1 MYTMISKDAAATMGA
16 GRRLAALVRPGDV
29 ITLSGELGAGKT
41 TFAAG
46 FGEGLGV
53 DEPVTSPSF
62 VLVRT
67 YNSGFTPLVHVD
79 AYRLTSLGEFEDL
92 DVLDEASE
100 GVLLI
105 EWGEAVAG
113 VLPEDHLRI
122 HLAVDLDDDETRTIT
137 FHPSGGWMQRP
148 LEEVTA

>member
-1 MYTMISKDAAATMGA
+1 MYTMISKDAAATMQA

-29 ITLSGELGAGKT
+29 ITLSGALGAGKT

-46 FGEGLGV
+46 FGEGLGI

-67 YNSGFTPLVHVD
+67 YRSGFTPLFHVD

-92 DVLDEASE
+92 DVMDEASD

-105 EWGEAVAG
+105 EWGDAVVG

-122 HLAVDLDDDETRTIT
+122 HLAVDPDQDDTRTIT
-137 FHPSGGWMQRP
+137 FHPGGGWMQRP
-148 LEEVTA
+148 LEEVTE

>member
-1 MYTMISKDAAATMGA
+1 MYVIITKDAAETMQV

-29 ITLSGELGAGKT
+29 ITLSGSLGAGKT

-46 FGEGLGV
+46 FGEGLGI

-62 VLVRT
+62 VLVRS
-67 YNSGFTPLVHVD
+67 YSSGFTPLVHVD
-79 AYRLTSLGEFEDL
+79 AYRLTSLGEFADL
-92 DVLDEASE
+92 DVLDEAAE

-105 EWGEAVAG
+105 EWGDAVVG

-122 HLAVDLDDDETRTIT
+122 HIDVDLDDDETRTIT
-137 FHPSGGWMQRP
+137 FHPNGGWNQRP
-148 LEEVTA
+148 LEEVIQ

>member
-1 MYTMISKDAAATMGA
+1 MYTMTSKDAAATMGA

-29 ITLSGELGAGKT
+29 ITLSGQLGAGKT

-46 FGEGLGV
+46 FGEGLGI

-67 YNSGFTPLVHVD
+67 YRSGFTPLVHVD
-79 AYRLTSLGEFEDL
+79 AYRLGSLGEFEDL

-105 EWGEAVAG
+105 EWGEAVVG

-122 HLAVDLDDDETRTIT
+122 HLAVDLDEAETRTIT

-148 LEEVTA
+148 LEEVTE

>member
-1 MYTMISKDAAATMGA
+1 MYTMTSKDAAATMGA

-29 ITLSGELGAGKT
+29 ITLSGQLGAGKT

-46 FGEGLGV
+46 FGEGLGI

-67 YNSGFTPLVHVD
+67 YRSGFTPLVHVD
-79 AYRLTSLGEFEDL
+79 AYRLGSLGEFEDL

-105 EWGEAVAG
+105 EWGEAVVG
-113 VLPEDHLRI
+113 VLPEDHLRK
-122 HLAVDLDDDETRTIT
+122 LGFSRSMAGCEKTRSKYEI
-137 FHPSGGWMQRP
+137 Q
-148 LEEVTA
+148 LQLQCLLLQYVL